1 MWEAIQEVVGNVHGF
16 VTSADFQ
23 AFLTATIG
31 IVTTFALLQN
41 KVAALKVAKSEN
53 IMLKHNVELV
63 NLEHTIEDQGKVIKQ
78 LSDKLEVQS
87 NMFSLAF
94 LNSKKLDATTKQ
106 ELARLSKL
114 LNAKEISETDKG
126 SNVIESVIKVV
137 EQVADK
143 KDVVEKVLSQT
154 SSIFENICI
163 VEVHSLE
170 VCISFA
176 EISSKYL
183 FIVLRKMLLL
193 R

>member
-41 KVAALKVAKSEN
+41 KMAALKVAKSEN

-78 LSDKLEVQS
+78 LSEKLEVQS

-154 SSIFENICI
+154 SSIFEKLTK
-163 VEVHSLE
+163 S
-170 VCISFA
+170 
-176 EISSKYL
+176 
-183 FIVLRKMLLL
+183 
-193 R
+193 